1 LNNGAAAGGGGS
13 AVRADGRSEGEAAS
27 EDSTS
32 SRLSEAQ
39 SGLLRSFGGAMG
51 TGVSLAQGIGSRATA
66 IGSDLT
72 NQMGVGHLSYY
83 PDGNTSRIGRD
94 RGGPADYTAGGDGD
108 TNAEQ
113 PSDQGDL
120 WASGSNPPQDAL
132 LAPAPTQPASVPTDP
147 SPRTAAR
154 ARTPV
159 GQMGS
164 FKGGGAADVGG
175 GGAAAGE
182 AAEAAAT
189 VPIVPI

>member
-1 LNNGAAAGGGGS
+1 LSNGAADGGGGS
-13 AVRADGRSEGEAAS
+13 AVGADDRSEGEAAS
-27 EDSTS
+27 EDSTDA
-32 SRLSEAQ
+32 RLSQAQ

-51 TGVSLAQGIGSRATA
+51 TAVSLAQGIGSRATA

-83 PDGNTSRIGRD
+83 PDGNARPIGRG
-94 RGGPADYTAGGDGD
+94 RGGPADYTAGDGD

-120 WASGSNPPQDAL
+120 WASASNPPEDAL
-132 LAPAPTQPASVPTDP
+132 LAPAPTQPESVPTDP
-147 SPRTAAR
+147 SPRTPAR
-154 ARTPV
+154 AGTPV
-159 GQMGS
+159 GQMDG

-175 GGAAAGE
+175 AGAAGGEAAGAAA
-182 AAEAAAT
+182 A

>member
-1 LNNGAAAGGGGS
+1 
-13 AVRADGRSEGEAAS
+13 
-27 EDSTS
+27 
-32 SRLSEAQ
+32 
-39 SGLLRSFGGAMG
+39 MG
-51 TGVSLAQGIGSRATA
+51 TAVSLAQGIGSRATA

-83 PDGNTSRIGRD
+83 PDVNAGRISRG
-94 RGGPADYTAGGDGD
+94 RGGAADYTAGADGD

-113 PSDQGDL
+113 PSDQGNL
-120 WASGSNPPQDAL
+120 SASGSNPPQDAL
-132 LAPAPTQPASVPTDP
+132 LAPAPTQPANVPTDP
-147 SPRTAAR
+147 SPRTPAG
-154 ARTPV
+154 TPT

-164 FKGGGAADVGG
+164 FQGGGAADVGG